1 MRSCERFPSPQRL
14 RQASL
19 LILGLAGA
27 STGLLAGLGWRLFQD
42 GFRDLA
48 VRVWLASTALVIV
61 YLVVAL
67 LARVIAV
74 VIESRRPADVAQ
86 TLEHLQDR
94 VEEIER
100 ELDAA
105 GASRSPARRRLS
117 TVEPPVRTS
126 AL

>member
-1 MRSCERFPSPQRL
+1 ML
-14 RQASL
+14 V
-19 LILGLAGA
+19 LGLAGA

-48 VRVWLASTALVIV
+48 VRVWLVSAALVIV

-74 VIESRRPADVAQ
+74 VIESRRSADVDE
-86 TLEHLQDR
+86 TLRHLLER

-100 ELDAA
+100 ELDSAR
-105 GASRSPARRRLS
+105 ASRAGKSRHLS
-117 TVEPPVRTS
+117 TVEPPVGTS